1 MNKGTII
8 VFSGPSGV
16 GKGTVLNELLKDK
29 DEFVLSISATTR
41 SPRKGE
47 VDGVNYFFLS
57 KEEFLNKVSSDS
69 MLEYAQYCEN
79 FYGTPKAYVEENI
92 NSGKNVILEIDVQGA
107 LQVKK
112 NKPEAVSVFIMPP
125 SIEVLEK
132 RLRGRG
138 TDEEEVIQKRL
149 AIAINEIKQAEK
161 YDYIVINDELNDC
174 INDIKTI
181 INAEKMKIYNM
192 IDFVKGVLD

>member
-29 DEFVLSISATTR
+29 DEFALSISATTR